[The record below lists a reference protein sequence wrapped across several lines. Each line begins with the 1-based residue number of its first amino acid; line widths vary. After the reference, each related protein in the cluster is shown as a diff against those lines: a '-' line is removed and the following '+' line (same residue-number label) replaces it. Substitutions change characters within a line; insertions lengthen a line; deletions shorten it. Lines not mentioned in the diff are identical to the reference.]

1 MKKNVLKA
9 GLFTMIL
16 VGMISCVSKE
26 KELADKRINELE
38 SFVDSLKMVTAEDRQ
53 ANWDQIV
60 ADYDAK
66 HASVNEALLELE
78 ETDKMTSQEKVN
90 VSNAKYDELKV
101 TVISKNETEP
111 AFEKNTKTKKNSASQ
126 VLRDK
131 IFGSGRIGSDL
142 NFAWVNKTNILSVYD
157 TFFNSY
163 KKNKDSF
170 SREDYDEIKLM
181 FEALDSRKNTVEK
194 EGLSTEDNMKISS
207 IKMKFSPMY
216 KLNRA
221 GAKSI
226 ENKESKE

>member
-1 MKKNVLKA
+1 MKKNVLKV
-9 GLFTMIL
+9 GLLSMIL
-16 VGMISCVSKE
+16 VIMISCVSKE

-38 SFVDSLKMVTAEDRQ
+38 SFVDSLKMVTAEQRQ
-53 ANWDQIV
+53 ANWEEIV

-66 HASVNEALLELE
+66 HASANEALLNLE

-90 VSNAKYDELKV
+90 ASNAKYDELKV
-101 TVISKNETEP
+101 TIISKNETEP
-111 AFEKNTKTKKNSASQ
+111 AFIKNLTPQKNSASQ

-131 IFGSGRIGSDL
+131 IFGAGKINSDL
-142 NFAWVNKTNILSVYD
+142 NFTWVNKTNILSVYN

-194 EGLSTEDNMKISS
+194 EGLSSEDNMKISS
-207 IKMKFSPMY
+207 IKMKFSPMF
-216 KLNRA
+216 KVNRV
-221 GAKSI
+221 GAKSR

>member
-1 MKKNVLKA
+1 MKKNVLKV
-9 GLFTMIL
+9 GLFSMIL
-16 VGMISCVSKE
+16 VGIVSCVSKE

-78 ETDKMTSQEKVN
+78 ETDKTTSQEKVN
-90 VSNAKYDELKV
+90 ASNAKYDELKV

-111 AFEKNTKTKKNSASQ
+111 AFVKNTKPQKLSASQ
-126 VLRDK
+126 LLRDRL
-131 IFGSGRIGSDL
+131 FGSGKIGSDM
-142 NFAWVNKTNILSVYD
+142 NFTWVNKSNILSVYD

-163 KKNKDSF
+163 KKNKADF

-181 FEALDSRKNTVEK
+181 FEALDTRKNTVEK
-194 EGLSTEDNMKISS
+194 EGLSADDNIKIAA
-207 IKMKFSPMY
+207 IKVKFLPMY
-216 KLNRA
+216 KVNRV
-221 GAKSI
+221 GAKSR